1 MESTLITRLSP
12 LLPSPSKPRPLSSS
26 PLAGARRIAS
36 ISFSSGSV
44 CGVLRPRGGVTSSV
58 TAAAAALG
66 EAAEA
71 GSEAILLN
79 VQGMMC
85 DGCAASVKRI
95 LESQPEVTSATVDYK
110 EARAVVWTTPE
121 VKVAEDWQ
129 KQCGEKLASH
139 LGTCGFESHPQGMDC
154 H

>member
-95 LESQPEVTSATVDYK
+95 LESQVVRLSFTYSLFISLGKLCLTKPMDSSA
-110 EARAVVWTTPE
+110 
-121 VKVAEDWQ
+121 Q
-129 KQCGEKLASH
+129 
-139 LGTCGFESHPQGMDC
+139 
-154 H
+154 

>member
-1 MESTLITRLSP
+1 MESTLITRLPP
-12 LLPSPSKPRPLSSS
+12 LLPSPSKSSPLSSP

-36 ISFSSGSV
+36 ISFSSVSV

-66 EAAEA
+66 EAAEP
-71 GSEAILLN
+71 GSEAILL
-79 VQGMMC
+79 
-85 DGCAASVKRI
+85 SV
-95 LESQPEVTSATVDYK
+95 QPEVTSATVDYK
-110 EARAVVWTTPE
+110 EARAVVWTTPD

-139 LGTCGFESHPQGMDC
+139 LGTCGFESRPQG
-154 H
+154 

>member
-1 MESTLITRLSP
+1 MESTLITRLPP
-12 LLPSPSKPRPLSSS
+12 LLPSPSKSSPLSSP

-36 ISFSSGSV
+36 ISFSSVSV

-66 EAAEA
+66 EAAEP
-71 GSEAILLN
+71 GSEAILLS

-95 LESQPEVTSATVDYK
+95 LESQVAVSLSLIYYRNSASFPWGNQFSCMVRIFFFY
-110 EARAVVWTTPE
+110 V
-121 VKVAEDWQ
+121 
-129 KQCGEKLASH
+129 
-139 LGTCGFESHPQGMDC
+139 
-154 H
+154 

>member
-1 MESTLITRLSP
+1 WNTPALH
-12 LLPSPSKPRPLSSS
+12 
-26 PLAGARRIAS
+26 
-36 ISFSSGSV
+36 SV
-44 CGVLRPRGGVTSSV
+44 IIFDLRDRPRGLGLRHD
-58 TAAAAALG
+58 ALLS
-66 EAAEA
+66 
-71 GSEAILLN
+71 GSYL
-79 VQGMMC
+79 QGMMC

-139 LGTCGFESHPQGMDC
+139 LGTCGFESRPQGMDC
-154 H
+154 L

>member
-12 LLPSPSKPRPLSSS
+12 LLPSPSKSSPLSSP

-36 ISFSSGSV
+36 ISFSSVSV

-66 EAAEA
+66 EAAEP
-71 GSEAILLN
+71 GSEAILLG
-79 VQGMMC
+79 V
-85 DGCAASVKRI
+85 
-95 LESQPEVTSATVDYK
+95 QPEVTSATVDYK
-110 EARAVVWTTPE
+110 EARAVVWTTPD

-139 LGTCGFESHPQGMDC
+139 LGTCGFESRPQG
-154 H
+154 